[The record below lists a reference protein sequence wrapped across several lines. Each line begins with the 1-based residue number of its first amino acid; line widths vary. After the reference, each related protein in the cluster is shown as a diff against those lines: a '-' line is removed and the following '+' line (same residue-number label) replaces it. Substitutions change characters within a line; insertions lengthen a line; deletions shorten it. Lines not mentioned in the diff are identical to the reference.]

1 MLETSKKRL
10 IFFFSLGTLSK
21 IFLRKIFEEKL
32 TNQSIR
38 HDFVIIIIYTILNKK
53 KAKADSLK

>member
-1 MLETSKKRL
+1 VLESSKKHL
-10 IFFFSLGTLSK
+10 IFFFPPGKSSK
-21 IFLRKIFEEKL
+21 IFLRKILEEKL

-38 HDFVIIIIYTILNKK
+38 HSFVIIIIYTILNKK